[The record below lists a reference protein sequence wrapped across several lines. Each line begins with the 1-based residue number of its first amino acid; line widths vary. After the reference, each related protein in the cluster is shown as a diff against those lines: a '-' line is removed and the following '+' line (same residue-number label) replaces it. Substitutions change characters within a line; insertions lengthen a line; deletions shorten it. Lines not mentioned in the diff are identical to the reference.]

1 MSSRNSPTLALDVR
15 TRRAERLAAGLVLV
29 AAGGAVA
36 LLGASPWWTQSL
48 AAGGLVAVALGLWS
62 TGWIGTGHRLA
73 ELRWPP
79 GELSADT
86 RVFRDAVWLRWR
98 SPVGRRH
105 AMLLA
110 CGDLPAG
117 QLRALAVRLRIEA
130 VERALPEASTR

>member
-1 MSSRNSPTLALDVR
+1 
-15 TRRAERLAAGLVLV
+15 VLV

-62 TGWIGTGHRLA
+62 AGWIGTGNRLA

>member
-1 MSSRNSPTLALDVR
+1 M
-15 TRRAERLAAGLVLV
+15 RRAERLAAGLVLV

-62 TGWIGTGHRLA
+62 AGWIGTGHRLA

>member
-1 MSSRNSPTLALDVR
+1 M
-15 TRRAERLAAGLVLV
+15 RRAERLAAGLVLV

-36 LLGASPWWTQSL
+36 LLGATPWWTQSL

-62 TGWIGTGHRLA
+62 AGWIGTGNRLA

-86 RVFRDAVWLRWR
+86 RVFRDVVWLRWR
-98 SPVGRRH
+98 CPVGRRR

-110 CGDLPAG
+110 CRDLPAG

-130 VERALPEASTR
+130 VERALPAARTR

>member
-1 MSSRNSPTLALDVR
+1 M
-15 TRRAERLAAGLVLV
+15 RRAERLAAGLVLG

-36 LLGASPWWTQSL
+36 LLGASPWWTQLL
-48 AAGGLVAVALGLWS
+48 AAVGVVSVALGLWGA
-62 TGWIGTGHRLA
+62 GWIGSGNRLA
-73 ELRWPP
+73 DLHWPP

-98 SPVGRRH
+98 SPAGRRRC

-110 CGDLPAG
+110 RGDLPVG